1 MPLPSLPKTL
11 QPSILSF
18 FGKGG
23 SAAPSSAAGKDKTKA
38 KPRKA
43 SDGARSAAA
52 GGAAKPTARRRK
64 AVASKEKEA
73 SAAVDLIAA
82 APSAP
87 IEAATR
93 ALEPEKRQRPSRAV
107 KGHDGGG
114 GDSSNPAA
122 AAAATNTPNS
132 KTKSRRRKAALA
144 PASGEHSDAPSPGT
158 DSETSPPALPGGEAR
173 PTKRSRVG
181 GSFGKR
187 SSEGNG
193 RDDHTVQEMEEEK
206 VVEDPESPPPQ
217 NPEHTSRL
225 RKKDGKR
232 ERVEPNKNDQEG
244 GGKEGE
250 GSDASEDTD
259 GEGACVDEG
268 LPPSDAG
275 APSLRGGEDEGGS
288 EEEGEKDELSEEE
301 PGEPKKM
308 NRKSPGN
315 TKEEAGGARA
325 GGISQ
330 YELERLERIKRNQAF
345 MATLGL
351 ATAKPLAASA
361 ATTSEGTKG
370 RNKNKKRS
378 RPVSRSR
385 EKAATVVPV
394 RRSARGRGAE
404 AVDYNEDKQAINAT
418 ATAARAAAA
427 APAEPEPTLEEIDFD
442 DSTVLKYLC
451 GTEANVKDG
460 GGNDSSAEAPNTAAA
475 AAAADAADDD
485 DDDDDDS
492 QTAASRIGAASG
504 GATVVGLRVIDPD
517 YPLSAS
523 GLSTIYTMHF
533 CGARAAGGG
542 GGGRGAAALPP
553 LLAAGGKGG
562 VVALF
567 STRRQRQTDRHEN
580 NSNGQ
585 EEEEE
590 DERTLMNFKAHKG
603 WVSAVRFLEG
613 GGAGVGMGGCRLLT
627 SANDSVVKLW
637 DTSKQHRGTP
647 RLLSTMDDLHPT
659 RKGIF
664 AMDSRGTRVATGS
677 KDTTVAI
684 ASLRPTGIEHDRV
697 LGDPGGSEA
706 FHEKVVKGVSLR
718 DENTV

>member
-1 MPLPSLPKTL
+1 
-11 QPSILSF
+11 
-18 FGKGG
+18 
-23 SAAPSSAAGKDKTKA
+23 
-38 KPRKA
+38 
-43 SDGARSAAA
+43 
-52 GGAAKPTARRRK
+52 
-64 AVASKEKEA
+64 
-73 SAAVDLIAA
+73 
-82 APSAP
+82 
-87 IEAATR
+87 
-93 ALEPEKRQRPSRAV
+93 
-107 KGHDGGG
+107 
-114 GDSSNPAA
+114 
-122 AAAATNTPNS
+122 
-132 KTKSRRRKAALA
+132 
-144 PASGEHSDAPSPGT
+144 
-158 DSETSPPALPGGEAR
+158 
-173 PTKRSRVG
+173 
-181 GSFGKR
+181 
-187 SSEGNG
+187 
-193 RDDHTVQEMEEEK
+193 MEEER
-206 VVEDPESPPPQ
+206 VAEDPEPTPPG

-225 RKKDGKR
+225 GKKDGKA
-232 ERVEPNKNDQEG
+232 EGVEPNKNGQEG
-244 GGKEGE
+244 GGNEGE
-250 GSDASEDTD
+250 GRDANEDTD
-259 GEGACVDEG
+259 GEGARVDED
-268 LPPSDAG
+268 LPFSDAG
-275 APSLRGGEDEGGS
+275 ALSLRGGEDEGGS
-288 EEEGEKDELSEEE
+288 EGEGEKDEVNEEE
-301 PGEPKKM
+301 RDEPKII
-308 NRKSPGN
+308 RKSPGN
-315 TKEEAGGARA
+315 TKEKAGAARA

-361 ATTSEGTKG
+361 ATSSESTKG

-394 RRSARGRGAE
+394 RRSARGRGAQ
-404 AVDYNEDKQAINAT
+404 AVDYNEDKQAINAI

-427 APAEPEPTLEEIDFD
+427 APAEPEPFLEEIDFD

-475 AAAADAADDD
+475 AAAAAN
-485 DDDDDDS
+485 S
-492 QTAASRIGAASG
+492 QTAATLTGTGAASA
-504 GATVVGLRVIDPD
+504 GATVVGLRVIDSD
-517 YPLSAS
+517 DPLSAS

-567 STRRQRQTDRHEN
+567 STRRQQQTDRYEN

-585 EEEEE
+585 EEEAE

-613 GGAGVGMGGCRLLT
+613 GGAGAGVGGCRLLT

-647 RLLSTMDDLHPT
+647 RLLSTIDDLHPT

-664 AMDSRGTRVATGS
+664 AMDSHGTRVATGS

-718 DENTV
+718 DENTVASCGDDSNVRVSDLRSSSSFGVSQRLDGVHGGRACHTVRWHPLDGNLLLSAGLDSTLNLYDLRRLAAPLHVFRGHCPYALARPKAIHRPEFLPSGGGNRVNIITCGERSENISMYDAGSGGTVSRGLLGDEASALAVGIADWSKGSPEAAGIAAALPGGNVVLLEPVWGS

>member
-18 FGKGG
+18 FGKGV
-23 SAAPSSAAGKDKTKA
+23 SAAPSSAAGKEKTKT
-38 KPRKA
+38 KPRQA
-43 SDGARSAAA
+43 SDGARSASS
-52 GGAAKPTARRRK
+52 GGTAKPTARRRK
-64 AVASKEKEA
+64 AIASREKEV
-73 SAAVDLIAA
+73 SAAVDLTSA

-87 IEAATR
+87 IEAAAR
-93 ALEPEKRQRPSRAV
+93 ALEPEKRQRPRRAV

-114 GDSSNPAA
+114 GDSSNPAD
-122 AAAATNTPNS
+122 AAAATNTPSS
-132 KTKSRRRKAALA
+132 KTKPRRRKAALA
-144 PASGEHSDAPSPGT
+144 PASCEDSDAPSPET
-158 DSETSPPALPGGEAR
+158 DSETSPAVLPGGEAR

-181 GSFGKR
+181 GSCGKR
-187 SSEGNG
+187 SSEGSG
-193 RDDHTVQEMEEEK
+193 RDDHTVEEMEEEG
-206 VVEDPESPPPQ
+206 VVDDPEPPPPGS
-217 NPEHTSRL
+217 PEHTSRL
-225 RKKDGKR
+225 RKKDGER
-232 ERVEPNKNDQEG
+232 EGVEPNNNDQEG

-250 GSDASEDTD
+250 GSDASDASENTD
-259 GEGACVDEG
+259 GEGACVDES
-268 LPPSDAG
+268 LPFSDAG
-275 APSLRGGEDEGGS
+275 APSLRGGEDEGG
-288 EEEGEKDELSEEE
+288 KDELSEDERD
-301 PGEPKKM
+301 EPKKI

-315 TKEEAGGARA
+315 MKEEADGARA

-361 ATTSEGTKG
+361 ATSSEGTKG

-385 EKAATVVPV
+385 EKATTVAPV

-404 AVDYNEDKQAINAT
+404 AVDYNEDKQATNAI
-418 ATAARAAAA
+418 ATAARAAAP
-427 APAEPEPTLEEIDFD
+427 APAEPKPILEEIDFD

-451 GTEANVKDG
+451 GTETNVKDG
-460 GGNDSSAEAPNTAAA
+460 SGNDSSAEAPNAAA
-475 AAAADAADDD
+475 AAAAAAA
-485 DDDDDDS
+485 
-492 QTAASRIGAASG
+492 QTAAARAGTGAASA

-517 YPLSAS
+517 NPLSAS

-580 NSNGQ
+580 NSSGE

-613 GGAGVGMGGCRLLT
+613 GGAGVGGCRLLT

-637 DTSKQHRGTP
+637 DTSKQHRGSP

-664 AMDSRGTRVATGS
+664 AMDSHGTRVATGS

-697 LGDPGGSEA
+697 LGDLGGSQA